1 MKKTYSFIAQHI
13 HVPTADI
20 CIYTHMGW
28 TGCLFFPNSFR
39 SLQMLIAMAG
49 YLGGYDGSFAFDK
62 PGDKYENVNY
72 VSMRLVSMS
81 WFVVGILPQSSG
93 EGGLFS
99 KWLYN

>member
-1 MKKTYSFIAQHI
+1 
-13 HVPTADI
+13 
-20 CIYTHMGW
+20 
-28 TGCLFFPNSFR
+28 
-39 SLQMLIAMAG
+39 MLIAMAG